1 MEEPPRS
8 DSEPSVQSRT
18 HDISRID
25 YHIEDLE
32 TFGDI
37 LNEAALAAFPNRGRT
52 RYAAVHVLLLSWEN
66 DDLGVHTELSELQS
80 VLQTYYSF
88 NTQEWRIQ
96 SIRSHNSLGLR
107 IMEFL
112 EQFESEDNLLVIYYG
127 GHGYMNDD
135 RQCVWSW

>member
-8 DSEPSVQSRT
+8 DSEPSVQPRT
-18 HDISRID
+18 HDLSRIN

-37 LNEAALAAFPNRGRT
+37 LNKAALAAFPNRGRT

-66 DDLGVHTELSELQS
+66 DDLGVLTELSELQS

-88 NTQEWRIQ
+88 NTQEWEIP
-96 SIRSHNSLGLR
+96 STRSHNSLGLQ
-107 IMEFL
+107 IMQFL

-135 RQCVWSW
+135 RKCVWSW